1 MEKLFLNN
9 IEKNFSSLLNN
20 KFIVAVS
27 GGVDSIVLLHLCRNL
42 KLNFVI
48 AHCNFKLR
56 GKESDDDEL
65 FVKNLAAK
73 YKISFYSNSF
83 NTKELSN
90 ISNKSVQMIARDL
103 RYSWFNKLSEELGID
118 YIITAHHIDD
128 SIETFLINLS
138 RGAGINGFLGIPEVN
153 NKINRPLLAFTKDQ
167 LKSYALENKILF
179 REDSSNKKKDYLRNQ
194 IRLEVIP
201 KLKKINP
208 YLLESFPK
216 TIKKLEQSK
225 SIIADRIAKVLS
237 EVSFKKGEELFFEI
251 ESIKNLSNIEAYVY
265 EIFKQYN
272 FTQWDD
278 IVDLLDSQT
287 GKEVV
292 SKTHRLLKNREYLIL
307 TKKVGL
313 QEISTLINSSKEEI
327 KISAGTIIFSKAD
340 KIDKKNPYSIF
351 LDSKK
356 LKFPLKVRNVVSG
369 DYFYPFGMD
378 GKKKVSK
385 YLKDQKI
392 SKYDKEKTLI
402 LETSKNEIVWLIGM
416 RLDHRFSVTDKT
428 KEILK
433 IELIP

>member
-9 IEKNFSSLLNN
+9 IEKNFPSLLNN

-27 GGVDSIVLLHLCRNL
+27 GGVDSIVLFHLCRNL
-42 KLNFVI
+42 KLNFVV

-90 ISNKSVQMIARDL
+90 SSNKSVQMIARDL
-103 RYSWFNKLSEELGID
+103 RYSWFNKLSEKLGID

-179 REDSSNKKKDYLRNQ
+179 REDSSNKKKDYIRNR

>member
-9 IEKNFSSLLNN
+9 IEKNFPSLLNN

-73 YKISFYSNSF
+73 NKISFYSNSF

-90 ISNKSVQMIARDL
+90 SSNKSVQMIARDL
-103 RYSWFNKLSEELGID
+103 RYSWFNKLSKELGID

-237 EVSFKKGEELFFEI
+237 EVSFKKGEELFFDI
-251 ESIKNLSNIEAYVY
+251 DSIKNLSNIEAYVY

-313 QEISTLINSSKEEI
+313 QEISKLINSSKEEI

-392 SKYDKEKTLI
+392 SKYDKERTLI

>member
-42 KLNFVI
+42 KLNFVV

-90 ISNKSVQMIARDL
+90 SSNKSVQMIARDL

-237 EVSFKKGEELFFEI
+237 EVSFKKGGELFFEI

-433 IELIP
+433 IQLIP

>member
-27 GGVDSIVLLHLCRNL
+27 GGVDSIVLLHLCRNF

-73 YKISFYSNSF
+73 YKINFYSNSF
-83 NTKELSN
+83 KTKELSN
-90 ISNKSVQMIARDL
+90 SSNKSVQMIARDL

-237 EVSFKKGEELFFEI
+237 EVSFKKGEELFFDI
-251 ESIKNLSNIEAYVY
+251 ESIKNLSNLEAYVY

>member
-9 IEKNFSSLLNN
+9 IEKTFPSLLKN

-65 FVKNLAAK
+65 FVKNLAAR
-73 YKISFYSNSF
+73 YKIKFYSNSF

-90 ISNKSVQMIARDL
+90 SSNKSVQMIARDL
-103 RYSWFNKLSEELGID
+103 RYSWFNKLSEDLAIN

-179 REDSSNKKKDYLRNQ
+179 REDSSNKKKDYMRNQ

-251 ESIKNLSNIEAYVY
+251 ESIKNLSNLEAYVY

-313 QEISTLINSSKEEI
+313 QETSKLINSSKEEI
-327 KISAGTIIFSKAD
+327 KISAGTITFSKAD

>member
-9 IEKNFSSLLNN
+9 IEKNFPSLLNN

-65 FVKNLAAK
+65 FVKNLATK
-73 YKISFYSNSF
+73 YKIKFYSNSF

-90 ISNKSVQMIARDL
+90 SSNKSVQMIARDL
-103 RYSWFNKLSEELGID
+103 RYSWFNKLSKELGID

-179 REDSSNKKKDYLRNQ
+179 REDSSNKKKDYIRNQ

-251 ESIKNLSNIEAYVY
+251 ESIKNLSNIEAYLY

>member
-42 KLNFVI
+42 KLNFVV

-90 ISNKSVQMIARDL
+90 RSNKSVQMIARDL

-251 ESIKNLSNIEAYVY
+251 ESIKNLSNLEAYVY

-340 KIDKKNPYSIF
+340 KIDKRNPYSIF

>member
-73 YKISFYSNSF
+73 YKINFYSNSF
-83 NTKELSN
+83 KTKELSN
-90 ISNKSVQMIARDL
+90 SSNKSVQMIARDL
-103 RYSWFNKLSEELGID
+103 RYSWFNKLSKELGID

-237 EVSFKKGEELFFEI
+237 EVSFKKGGELFFEI
-251 ESIKNLSNIEAYVY
+251 ESIKNLSNLEAYVY

-313 QEISTLINSSKEEI
+313 QETSTMINSSKEEI

>member
-42 KLNFVI
+42 KLNFVV

-65 FVKNLAAK
+65 FVKNLAAR
-73 YKISFYSNSF
+73 YKIKFYLNSF

-90 ISNKSVQMIARDL
+90 SSNKSVQMIARDL

-179 REDSSNKKKDYLRNQ
+179 REDSSNKKKDYIRNQ

-237 EVSFKKGEELFFEI
+237 EVSFKKGGELFFEI

-313 QEISTLINSSKEEI
+313 QETSTMINSSKEEI

-392 SKYDKEKTLI
+392 SKYEKEKTLI

>member
-42 KLNFVI
+42 KLNFVV

-90 ISNKSVQMIARDL
+90 SSNKSVQMIARDL

-153 NKINRPLLAFTKDQ
+153 NKINRPLLSFTKDQ

-194 IRLEVIP
+194 MRLEVIP

-237 EVSFKKGEELFFEI
+237 EVSFKKGGELFFEI

>member
-42 KLNFVI
+42 KLNFVV

-90 ISNKSVQMIARDL
+90 SSNKSVQMIARDL
-103 RYSWFNKLSEELGID
+103 RYSWFNKLSKELGID

-138 RGAGINGFLGIPEVN
+138 RGAGINGLLGIPEVN

-313 QEISTLINSSKEEI
+313 QEISKLINSSKEEI